1 MLNSFLL
8 WTAPFFLTLGWLAT
22 RQKQGKES
30 GKPYH
35 KINKEYLTGLN
46 YLLNEEPDKAVDL
59 FIKMLEV
66 DRDTVETHLALGH
79 LFRRR
84 GEVDRAIRI
93 HQNLI
98 ARPHLPKTHRVH
110 ALLALGQD
118 YMRAGVLDRAEKLFL
133 EVIEAGEFVNES
145 YRYLL
150 DVYQQERDWHEAIQI
165 AQRLEMATN
174 QSMQSYIA
182 HYYCEL
188 AQEARLKVSLEQA
201 YRYLK
206 KAQAADKYCAR
217 AYLLLGEWDAAH
229 GQYKQAIKS
238 YKRVVEL
245 QIELLPE
252 IVSPLVDCYDQLG
265 LEGELIDYLYQC
277 LNQHPIIS
285 IIVILSKRIQRW
297 RGVSAATYFLIE
309 HLQLHPS
316 IKGLKRLMELQWEL
330 AEGENKYPFQLL
342 KEIAE
347 QLLQQ
352 KPRYR
357 CEHCGYAGKVLHWL
371 CPSCRVWGTTI
382 PIHGLEG
389 E

>member
-1 MLNSFLL
+1 MFDALL
-8 WTAPFFLTLGWLAT
+8 LTLPPLLFGSWYFSNF
-22 RQKQGKES
+22 RQQRQQQRSQKL
-30 GKPYH
+30 
-35 KINKEYLTGLN
+35 NKDYLVGLN
-46 YLLNEEPDKAVDL
+46 YLLNEQPDKAVDL

-66 DRDTVETHLALGH
+66 DADTVETHLALGN

-98 ARPHLPKTHRVH
+98 ARPHLAKVHRIH

-133 EVIEAGEFVNES
+133 EVVESGEFVNES
-145 YRYLL
+145 YRYLI
-150 DVYQQERDWHEAIQI
+150 DVYQQEREWHEAIQI
-165 AQRLEMATN
+165 AQRLEMATGL
-174 QSMQSYIA
+174 SMQQAIA

-188 AQEARLKVSLEQA
+188 AQEARLKVSREQA

-206 KAQAADKYCAR
+206 KAQAADRYCAR

-229 GQYKQAIKS
+229 GQIQQAIKA

-245 QIELLPE
+245 QPDLLPE
-252 IVSPLVDCYDQLG
+252 VVSPLVACYDQLS
-265 LEGELIDYLYQC
+265 LEGELINYLKQC
-277 LNQHPIIS
+277 LTQHPIIS
-285 IIVILSKRIQRW
+285 VIVVLSQRIEQW
-297 RGVSAATYFLIE
+297 RGAQAAADFLVQQ
-309 HLQLHPS
+309 LQLHPS
-316 IKGLKRLMELQWEL
+316 VKGLKRLMEIQWEL
-330 AEGENKYPFQLL
+330 ADEQNKYPLLLL
-342 KEIAE
+342 KDITV
-347 QLLQQ
+347 QLLQK
-352 KPRYR
+352 KPKYR

-371 CPSCRVWGTTI
+371 CPSCKLWSTTI